1 MRPIRVP
8 RTTTARLPVPRR
20 SSFAALLGTRCTG
33 ARRQQILRPVC
44 CVCSGHLSGVK
55 NRIACATWLCTY
67 APPSITPPE
76 PSTIPPAFLFPN
88 PTPTWGDIFGG
99 GPRCLSRR
107 ASPPPPS
114 SVSSRPRHVRR
125 RPPHR
130 KCGAH
135 GAAGG
140 RGLSPNPG
148 FRRRPPSPPLN
159 PPPFPHPTRLPN
171 HLIANSPS
179 RGLHPCVPRLSMQ
192 APTNPHPHLSRSL
205 QIPVPTHHPTH
216 CLPAEPLPRP

>member
-8 RTTTARLPVPRR
+8 RTTTARLLVPRR

-107 ASPPPPS
+107 ASPPPWPPPATAADQLAAAAAAAAQLATSPAGAVVVSECSGRNPS
-114 SVSSRPRHVRR
+114 SSCRRRRRRRRRRRVRSARARDTSAGARPTGNVRR
-125 RPPHR
+125 TGPR
-130 KCGAH
+130 
-135 GAAGG
+135 GAAGSLQTLASG
-140 RGLSPNPG
+140 GALP
-148 FRRRPPSPPLN
+148 
-159 PPPFPHPTRLPN
+159 PHP
-171 HLIANSPS
+171 
-179 RGLHPCVPRLSMQ
+179 
-192 APTNPHPHLSRSL
+192 
-205 QIPVPTHHPTH
+205 
-216 CLPAEPLPRP
+216 